1 MPETS
6 LLNEKM
12 VFILEKQNHIL
23 EASKHQTAE
32 GKDYILRGIAAQFGK
47 ENNNNRIYEE
57 GEYLPHLDYL
67 KEKIKQKRLV
77 GELDHPEK
85 FDISLNNVSHV
96 VEELEY
102 DKSGRVINIVV
113 RLLDTPAGQI
123 AKKLVDAGI
132 PLSISSRAAG
142 NVGPDKRVQIKKIFT
157 YDLVADPGFQDAQL
171 IRVYESA
178 GFSSDEAYRKQK
190 SIINNLECL
199 NEQLGLKKED
209 SLRIYNVND
218 NEEFKKIIN
227 KDKNKSYIMENTREF
242 VTAEDLNQYTMFLK
256 KEMEA
261 MKAEISSLRS
271 GKIEEG
277 QALSFNKP
285 FPSTGTGYNNGP
297 SATSDQSMEDRVSR
311 LEKYSNYLAETL
323 NGAIKYGE
331 YLAENLDSSITYSKY
346 LAENLDKNIS
356 YSKYLAENIDRGIS
370 YSEYVA
376 ENLDK
381 SLEYSKYLAEKVDES
396 IQYSEYVAEKVDTNI
411 SYSEYLAEALDRGI
425 SYSEYLAEKLD
436 QGIGYS
442 EYLAEKVDQGIG
454 YSEYLA
460 EKVDQGIG
468 YSEYLAENVNKGIAY
483 SEYIAENLNKGIEY
497 SDYLAEK
504 VRNNIAYSEYI
515 AESVNSTLGDS
526 INESAREQADLASNA
541 GLFESGFAG
550 DYTSI
555 SSKIDALIE
564 SVQTQKTETQTK
576 KAAQYI
582 QPTAQTQKAGESLNE
597 NLNEDAKSTTGHKF
611 IDEAPEEYAKIW
623 ESLSEGHR
631 QSLIAQASFYNL
643 ETPYQIKN
651 FWSTRQLD
659 RNIGLQ
665 KLQESE
671 NTESLEATPAPTGYS
686 NSYMEWVA
694 KSLEGKIQLKK

>member
-1 MPETS
+1 MSRTS
-6 LLNEKM
+6 TLNENM
-12 VFILEKQNHIL
+12 VFILEKQSQIL
-23 EASKHQTAE
+23 EASKEMTSE
-32 GKDYILRGIAAQFGK
+32 GKEYILKGIAAQFGK

-67 KEKIKQKRLV
+67 KDKIKQKRLV

-96 VEELEY
+96 IEDLTHDRE
-102 DKSGRVINIVV
+102 GRTIGIKV

-123 AKKLVDAGI
+123 AKRLVDAGV

-142 NVGPDKRVQIKKIFT
+142 NVGPDKKVQIKKIFT

-171 IRVYESA
+171 ERVYESA
-178 GFSSDEAYRKQK
+178 GFSHDEVIYKRQK
-190 SIINNLECL
+190 SVINGLECV
-199 NEQLGLKKED
+199 NESLGLKNSD

-227 KDKNKSYIMENTREF
+227 KDKNKSTIMENTLNREF
-242 VTAEDLNQYTMFLK
+242 VSADDLNQYTMFLK
-256 KEMEA
+256 KEMDA
-261 MKAEISSLRS
+261 MKAEITSLRS
-271 GKIEEG
+271 ERVEEG

-285 FPSTGTGYNNGP
+285 MPALGNGYNNGP
-297 SATSDQSMEDRVSR
+297 SATSTESMEDRVAK

-323 NGAIKYGE
+323 SGAIKYGE
-331 YLAENLDSSITYSKY
+331 YLAENLDNSITYSKY

-356 YSKYLAENIDRGIS
+356 YSKYLAENVDKSIS

-381 SLEYSKYLAEKVDES
+381 SVEYSKYLAEKVDES

-411 SYSEYLAEALDRGI
+411 SYSEYLAENLDKGI
-425 SYSEYLAEKLD
+425 S
-436 QGIGYS
+436 YS

-454 YSEYLA
+454 YSEYIA
-460 EKVDQGIG
+460 EKLDQGIG
-468 YSEYLAENVNKGIAY
+468 YTEYVAENLNKGIAY
-483 SEYIAENLNKGIEY
+483 SEYLAENLNKGIAY

-504 VRNNIAYSEYI
+504 VKNNIAYSEYI
-515 AESVNSTLGDS
+515 AESVNNSLGDS
-526 INESAREQADLASNA
+526 INESAIEQADLASNA

-550 DYTSI
+550 DYSTV

-564 SVQTQKTETQTK
+564 SVQTQKTETLTN
-576 KAAQYI
+576 KAAERFQL
-582 QPTAQTQKAGESLNE
+582 PAQTQKADPVLNE
-597 NLNEDAKSTTGHKF
+597 NLNEESKPSAGYKF
-611 IDEAPEEYAKIW
+611 VDEAPEEYAQVW
-623 ESLSEGHR
+623 ESLTEGHK

-651 FWSTRQLD
+651 FWSTRQLG
-659 RNIGLQ
+659 RNLGLQ
-665 KLQESE
+665 KLVE
-671 NTESLEATPAPTGYS
+671 NENIETNEAPVTPKGYS
-686 NSYMEWVA
+686 NDYLNA
-694 KSLEGKIQLKK
+694 IAQALEGKF

>member
-1 MPETS
+1 MSRTS
-6 LLNEKM
+6 TLNENM
-12 VFILEKQNHIL
+12 VFILEKQSQIL
-23 EASKHQTAE
+23 EASKEMTSE
-32 GKDYILRGIAAQFGK
+32 GKEYILKGIAAQFGK

-67 KEKIKQKRLV
+67 KDKIKQKRLV

-96 VEELEY
+96 VEDLTHDRE
-102 DKSGRVINIVV
+102 GRTIGIKV

-123 AKKLVDAGI
+123 AKRLVDAGV

-142 NVGPDKRVQIKKIFT
+142 NVGPDKKVQIKKIFT

-171 IRVYESA
+171 ERVYESA
-178 GFSSDEAYRKQK
+178 GFSHDEVIYKRQK
-190 SIINNLECL
+190 SVINGLECV
-199 NEQLGLKKED
+199 NESLGLKNSD

-227 KDKNKSYIMENTREF
+227 KDKNKSTIMENTLNREF
-242 VTAEDLNQYTMFLK
+242 VSADDLNQYTMFLK
-256 KEMEA
+256 KEMDA
-261 MKAEISSLRS
+261 MKAEITSLRS
-271 GKIEEG
+271 ERVEEG

-285 FPSTGTGYNNGP
+285 MPALGNGYNNGP
-297 SATSDQSMEDRVSR
+297 SATSTESMEDRVAK

-323 NGAIKYGE
+323 SGAIKYGE
-331 YLAENLDSSITYSKY
+331 YLAENLDNSITYSKY

-356 YSKYLAENIDRGIS
+356 YSKYLAENVDKSIS

-381 SLEYSKYLAEKVDES
+381 SVEYSKYLAEKVDES

-411 SYSEYLAEALDRGI
+411 SYSEYLAENLDKGI
-425 SYSEYLAEKLD
+425 S
-436 QGIGYS
+436 YS

-454 YSEYLA
+454 YSEYIA
-460 EKVDQGIG
+460 EKLDQGIG
-468 YSEYLAENVNKGIAY
+468 YTEYVAENLNKGIAY
-483 SEYIAENLNKGIEY
+483 SEYLAENLNKGIAY

-504 VRNNIAYSEYI
+504 VKNNIAYSEYI
-515 AESVNSTLGDS
+515 AESVNNSLGDS
-526 INESAREQADLASNA
+526 INESAIEQADLASNA

-550 DYTSI
+550 DYSTV

-564 SVQTQKTETQTK
+564 SVQTQKTETLTN
-576 KAAQYI
+576 KAAERFQL
-582 QPTAQTQKAGESLNE
+582 PAQTQKADPVLNE
-597 NLNEDAKSTTGHKF
+597 TLNEESKPSAGYKF
-611 IDEAPEEYAKIW
+611 VDEAPEEYAQVW
-623 ESLSEGHR
+623 ESLTEGHK

-651 FWSTRQLD
+651 FWSTRQLG
-659 RNIGLQ
+659 RNLGLQ
-665 KLQESE
+665 KLVE
-671 NTESLEATPAPTGYS
+671 NENIETNEAPVTPKGYS
-686 NSYMEWVA
+686 NDYLNA
-694 KSLEGKIQLKK
+694 IAQALEGKF

>member
-1 MPETS
+1 MSTTS
-6 LLNEKM
+6 TLNENM
-12 VFILEKQNHIL
+12 VFILEKQSQIL
-23 EASKHQTAE
+23 EASKEMTSE
-32 GKDYILRGIAAQFGK
+32 GKEYILKGIAAQFGK

-67 KEKIKQKRLV
+67 KDKIKQKRLV

-96 VEELEY
+96 VEDLTHDRE
-102 DKSGRVINIVV
+102 GRTIGIKV

-123 AKKLVDAGI
+123 AKRLVDAGV

-142 NVGPDKRVQIKKIFT
+142 NVGPDKKVQIKKIFT

-171 IRVYESA
+171 ERVYESA
-178 GFSSDEAYRKQK
+178 GFSHDEVIYKRQK
-190 SIINNLECL
+190 SVINGLECV
-199 NEQLGLKKED
+199 NESLGLKNND

-227 KDKNKSYIMENTREF
+227 KDKNKSTIMENTPNREF
-242 VTAEDLNQYTMFLK
+242 VSADDLNQYTMFLK
-256 KEMEA
+256 KEMDA
-261 MKAEISSLRS
+261 MKAEITSLRS
-271 GKIEEG
+271 ERVEEG

-285 FPSTGTGYNNGP
+285 MPDLGNGYNNGP
-297 SATSDQSMEDRVSR
+297 SATSTESMEDRVAK

-323 NGAIKYGE
+323 SGAIKYGE
-331 YLAENLDSSITYSKY
+331 YLAENLDNSITYSKY

-356 YSKYLAENIDRGIS
+356 YSKYLAENVDKSIS

-381 SLEYSKYLAEKVDES
+381 SVEYSKYLAEKVDES

-411 SYSEYLAEALDRGI
+411 SYSEYLAENLDKGI
-425 SYSEYLAEKLD
+425 S
-436 QGIGYS
+436 YS

-454 YSEYLA
+454 YSEYIA
-460 EKVDQGIG
+460 EKLDQGIG
-468 YSEYLAENVNKGIAY
+468 YTEYVAENLNKGIAY
-483 SEYIAENLNKGIEY
+483 SEYLAENLNKGIAY

-504 VRNNIAYSEYI
+504 VKNNIAYSEYI
-515 AESVNSTLGDS
+515 AESVNNSLGDS
-526 INESAREQADLASNA
+526 INESAIEQADLASNA

-550 DYTSI
+550 DYSTV

-564 SVQTQKTETQTK
+564 SVQTQKTETLTN
-576 KAAQYI
+576 KAAERFQL
-582 QPTAQTQKAGESLNE
+582 PAQTQKADPVLNE
-597 NLNEDAKSTTGHKF
+597 NLNEESKPSAGYKF
-611 IDEAPEEYAKIW
+611 VDEAPEEYAQVW
-623 ESLSEGHR
+623 ESLTEGHK

-651 FWSTRQLD
+651 FWSTRQLG
-659 RNIGLQ
+659 RNLGLQ
-665 KLQESE
+665 KLVE
-671 NTESLEATPAPTGYS
+671 NENIETNETPVTPKGYS
-686 NSYMEWVA
+686 NDYLNA
-694 KSLEGKIQLKK
+694 IAQALEGKF

>member
-1 MPETS
+1 MSRTS
-6 LLNEKM
+6 TLNENM
-12 VFILEKQNHIL
+12 VFILEKQNQIL
-23 EASKHQTAE
+23 EASKEMTSE
-32 GKDYILRGIAAQFGK
+32 GKEYILKGIAAQFGK

-67 KEKIKQKRLV
+67 KDKIKQKRLV

-96 VEELEY
+96 VEDLTHDRE
-102 DKSGRVINIVV
+102 GRTIGIKV

-123 AKKLVDAGI
+123 AKRLVDAGV

-142 NVGPDKRVQIKKIFT
+142 NVGPDKKVQIKKIFT

-171 IRVYESA
+171 ERVYESA
-178 GFSSDEAYRKQK
+178 GFSHEEVIYKRQK
-190 SIINNLECL
+190 SVINGLECV
-199 NEQLGLKKED
+199 NESLGLKNND

-227 KDKNKSYIMENTREF
+227 KDKNKSTIMENTPNREF
-242 VTAEDLNQYTMFLK
+242 VSADDLNQYTMFLK
-256 KEMEA
+256 KEMDA
-261 MKAEISSLRS
+261 MKAEITSLRS
-271 GKIEEG
+271 ERVEEG

-285 FPSTGTGYNNGP
+285 MPALGNGYNNGP
-297 SATSDQSMEDRVSR
+297 SATSTESMEDRVAK

-323 NGAIKYGE
+323 SGAIKYGE
-331 YLAENLDSSITYSKY
+331 YLAENLDNSITYSKY

-356 YSKYLAENIDRGIS
+356 YSKYLAENVDKSIS

-381 SLEYSKYLAEKVDES
+381 SVEYSKYLAEKVDES

-411 SYSEYLAEALDRGI
+411 SYSEYLAENLDKGI
-425 SYSEYLAEKLD
+425 S
-436 QGIGYS
+436 YS

-454 YSEYLA
+454 YSEYIA
-460 EKVDQGIG
+460 EKLDQGIG
-468 YSEYLAENVNKGIAY
+468 YTEYVAENLNKGIAY
-483 SEYIAENLNKGIEY
+483 SEYLAENLNKGIAY

-504 VRNNIAYSEYI
+504 VKNNIAYSEYI
-515 AESVNSTLGDS
+515 AESVNNSLGDS
-526 INESAREQADLASNA
+526 INESAIEQADLASNA

-550 DYTSI
+550 DYSTV

-564 SVQTQKTETQTK
+564 SVQTQKTETLTN
-576 KAAQYI
+576 KAAERFQL
-582 QPTAQTQKAGESLNE
+582 PAQTQKADPVLNE
-597 NLNEDAKSTTGHKF
+597 NLNEESKPSAGYKF
-611 IDEAPEEYAKIW
+611 VDEAPEEYAQVW
-623 ESLSEGHR
+623 ESLTEGHK

-651 FWSTRQLD
+651 FWSTRQLG
-659 RNIGLQ
+659 RNLGLQ
-665 KLQESE
+665 KLVE
-671 NTESLEATPAPTGYS
+671 NETIETPTQATNSLGYS
-686 NSYMEWVA
+686 SDYLSRVA
-694 KSLEGKIQLKK
+694 QSLEGKF

>member
-1 MPETS
+1 MPEISTI
-6 LLNEKM
+6 NENM
-12 VFILEKQNHIL
+12 VFILEKQNQIL
-23 EASKHQTAE
+23 EASKETTNE
-32 GKDYILRGIAAQFGK
+32 GKEYILKGIAAQFGK

-67 KEKIKQKRLV
+67 KDKIKQKRLV

-96 VEELEY
+96 VEDLVYNKDGRILEI
-102 DKSGRVINIVV
+102 KV

-123 AKKLVDAGI
+123 AKRLVDAGV

-142 NVGPDKRVQIKKIFT
+142 NVGPDKKVQIKKIFT

-171 IRVYESA
+171 ERVYESA
-178 GFSSDEAYRKQK
+178 GFSHDEVIYKRQK
-190 SIINNLECL
+190 SVVHNLECL
-199 NEQLGLKKED
+199 NEAFGLKNDD
-209 SLRIYNVND
+209 SLRIYNVNG

-227 KDKNKSYIMENTREF
+227 IDKNNKSTIMESNREF
-242 VTAEDLNQYTMFLK
+242 VSAEDLNQYTMFLK

-271 GKIEEG
+271 GRVEEG

-285 FPSTGTGYNNGP
+285 VPALGNGYNNGP
-297 SATSDQSMEDRVSR
+297 SATTTDSMEDRVGR

-331 YLAENLDSSITYSKY
+331 YLAENLDNSITYSKY

-356 YSKYLAENIDRGIS
+356 YSKYLAENVDKSIS

-381 SLEYSKYLAEKVDES
+381 SVEYSKYLAEKVDES

-411 SYSEYLAEALDRGI
+411 SYSEYLAENLDKGI
-425 SYSEYLAEKLD
+425 S
-436 QGIGYS
+436 YS

-454 YSEYLA
+454 YSEYIA
-460 EKVDQGIG
+460 EKLDQGIG
-468 YSEYLAENVNKGIAY
+468 YTEYLAENVNKGIAY
-483 SEYIAENLNKGIEY
+483 SEYLAENLNKGIAY

-504 VRNNIAYSEYI
+504 VKNNIAYSEYI
-515 AESVNSTLGDS
+515 AESVNSSLGDT
-526 INESAREQADLASNA
+526 INENVREQADLASNA

-550 DYTSI
+550 DYTTI

-564 SVQTQKTETQTK
+564 SVQTQKTESLTK
-576 KAAQYI
+576 KAAEKF
-582 QPTAQTQKAGESLNE
+582 QPTAKTQKADQVLNE
-597 NLNEDAKSTTGHKF
+597 NLNEEETTPSTGHKF
-611 IDEAPEEYAKIW
+611 VDEAPEEYAQIW
-623 ESLSEGHR
+623 ESLNEGHR
-631 QSLIAQASFYNL
+631 QSLIAQSAFYNL

-651 FWSTRQLD
+651 FWSTRQLGK
-659 RNIGLQ
+659 NLGLQ
-665 KLQESE
+665 KLVE
-671 NTESLEATPAPTGYS
+671 NEAIETPTVAANTLGYS
-686 NSYMEWVA
+686 SDYLARVA
-694 KSLEGKIQLKK
+694 QSLEGKF

>member
-1 MPETS
+1 MPEIST
-6 LLNEKM
+6 LNENM
-12 VFILEKQNHIL
+12 VFILEKQNQIL
-23 EASKHQTAE
+23 EASKEMTSE
-32 GKDYILRGIAAQFGK
+32 GKEYILKGIAAQFGK

-67 KEKIKQKRLV
+67 RDKIKQKRLV

-96 VEELEY
+96 VEDLTHDRE
-102 DKSGRVINIVV
+102 GRTIGIKV

-123 AKKLVDAGI
+123 AKRLVDAGV

-142 NVGPDKRVQIKKIFT
+142 NVGPDKKVQIKKIFT

-171 IRVYESA
+171 ERVYESV
-178 GFSSDEAYRKQK
+178 GFSHDEVIYKRQK
-190 SIINNLECL
+190 SVINGLECV
-199 NEQLGLKKED
+199 NESLGLKNSD

-227 KDKNKSYIMENTREF
+227 KDKNKSTIMENTPNREF
-242 VTAEDLNQYTMFLK
+242 VSADDLNQYTMFLK
-256 KEMEA
+256 KEMDA
-261 MKAEISSLRS
+261 MKAEITSLRS
-271 GKIEEG
+271 GRVEEG

-285 FPSTGTGYNNGP
+285 MPALGNGYNNGP
-297 SATSDQSMEDRVSR
+297 SATSTESMEDRVAK

-323 NGAIKYGE
+323 SGAIKYGE
-331 YLAENLDSSITYSKY
+331 YLAENLDNSITYSKY

-356 YSKYLAENIDRGIS
+356 YSKYLAENVDKSIS

-381 SLEYSKYLAEKVDES
+381 SVEYSKYLAEKVDES

-411 SYSEYLAEALDRGI
+411 SYSEYLAENLDRGI
-425 SYSEYLAEKLD
+425 SYA
-436 QGIGYS
+436 

-454 YSEYLA
+454 YSEYIA
-460 EKVDQGIG
+460 EKLDQGIG
-468 YSEYLAENVNKGIAY
+468 YTEYVAENLNKGIAY
-483 SEYIAENLNKGIEY
+483 SEYLAENLNKGIAY

-504 VRNNIAYSEYI
+504 VKNNIAYSEYI
-515 AESVNSTLGDS
+515 AESVNNSLGDS
-526 INESAREQADLASNA
+526 INESAIEQADLASNA

-550 DYTSI
+550 DYSTV

-564 SVQTQKTETQTK
+564 SVQTQKTETLTN
-576 KAAQYI
+576 KAAERFQS
-582 QPTAQTQKAGESLNE
+582 PAKTQKADPVLNE
-597 NLNEDAKSTTGHKF
+597 NLNEGSKPSAGYKF
-611 IDEAPEEYAKIW
+611 IDEAPEEYAQVW
-623 ESLSEGHR
+623 ESLTEGHK

-651 FWSTRQLD
+651 FWSTRQLG
-659 RNIGLQ
+659 RNLGLQ
-665 KLQESE
+665 KLVE
-671 NTESLEATPAPTGYS
+671 NENIETNEASVTSKGYS
-686 NSYMEWVA
+686 NDYLNA
-694 KSLEGKIQLKK
+694 IAQALEGKF

>member
-1 MPETS
+1 MSQVST
-6 LLNEKM
+6 LNEQM
-12 VFILEKQNHIL
+12 VFILEKQNQIL
-23 EASKHQTAE
+23 EASKE
-32 GKDYILRGIAAQFGK
+32 MSSDGKEYILRGIAAQFGR

-67 KEKIKQKRLV
+67 KDKIKQKRLV

-85 FDISLNNVSHV
+85 FDISLSNVSHV
-96 VEELEY
+96 IEDLEY
-102 DKSGRVINIVV
+102 DKSGRVLNIKV

-123 AKKLVDAGI
+123 AKRLVDAGV

-171 IRVYESA
+171 ERVYESV
-178 GFSSDEAYRKQK
+178 GFSHEDFIYKKQK
-190 SIINNLECL
+190 SVVKGLECL
-199 NEQLGLKKED
+199 NESLGLKNTD
-209 SLRIYNVND
+209 SIRIYNVNN
-218 NEEFKKIIN
+218 NEEFKKIFN
-227 KDKNKSYIMENTREF
+227 NDKNKSAIMENTNREF
-242 VTAEDLNQYTMFLK
+242 VSAEDLNQYTMFLK
-256 KEMEA
+256 KEMDA

-271 GKIEEG
+271 GKVEEG

-285 FPSTGTGYNNGP
+285 EPALGNGYNNGP
-297 SATSDQSMEDRVSR
+297 SATSDQSMEDRVAR

-331 YLAENLDSSITYSKY
+331 YLAENLDNSITYSKY

-356 YSKYLAENIDRGIS
+356 YSKYLAENVDKSIS

-381 SLEYSKYLAEKVDES
+381 SVEYSKYLAEKVDES

-411 SYSEYLAEALDRGI
+411 SYSEYLAENLDRGI
-425 SYSEYLAEKLD
+425 SYSEYLAEKVE

-442 EYLAEKVDQGIG
+442 EYIAEKLDQGIG
-454 YSEYLA
+454 YTEY
-460 EKVDQGIG
+460 I
-468 YSEYLAENVNKGIAY
+468 AENVNKGIAY
-483 SEYIAENLNKGIEY
+483 SEYLAENLNKGIAY

-504 VRNNIAYSEYI
+504 VKNNIAYSEYI

-526 INESAREQADLASNA
+526 INENAREQANLASNA

-550 DYTSI
+550 DYTTI

-564 SVQTQKTETQTK
+564 SVQTQKTETLQN
-576 KAAQYI
+576 KAAEKF
-582 QPTAQTQKAGESLNE
+582 QPTAQTQKADPVLNE
-597 NLNEDAKSTTGHKF
+597 NENVNAKPSSGHKF
-611 IDEAPEEYAKIW
+611 IDEAPEEYVQIW
-623 ESLSEGHR
+623 ESLNEGQK
-631 QSLIAQASFYNL
+631 QSLIAQSAFYNL

-651 FWSTRQLD
+651 FWSTRQLG

-665 KLQESE
+665 KLVENENIESNE
-671 NTESLEATPAPTGYS
+671 TPVVTKGYS
-686 NSYMEWVA
+686 NDYLNA
-694 KSLEGKIQLKK
+694 IAQALEGKF